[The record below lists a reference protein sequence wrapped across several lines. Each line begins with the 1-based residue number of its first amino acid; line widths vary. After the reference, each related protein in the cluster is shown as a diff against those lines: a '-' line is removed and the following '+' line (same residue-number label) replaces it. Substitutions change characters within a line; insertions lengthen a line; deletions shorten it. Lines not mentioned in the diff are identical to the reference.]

1 MKSLSQHI
9 LEHMSQALETTSIN
23 AETVQESSENPAS
36 TTEANVNENKEEE
49 SED

>member
-23 AETVQESSENPAS
+23 VETVQESSENSVS
-36 TTEANVNENKEEE
+36 TTEANVNENKEE